1 MSNELHAIY
10 DSIDLCRRKIVN
22 MNELVEVMT
31 GLESE
36 DDKIQEVIDNIA
48 LEQTKLDN
56 FIVERDALEWN
67 ILWEANNL

>member
-10 DSIDLCRRKIVN
+10 DNIDLCRKKIIN

-31 GLESE
+31 ELESE
-36 DDKIQEVIDNIA
+36 DDKIQEVVDNIA

-56 FIVERDALEWN
+56 FIVERDALE
-67 ILWEANNL
+67 

>member
-56 FIVERDALEWN
+56 FIVERDALE
-67 ILWEANNL
+67 

>member
-10 DSIDLCRRKIVN
+10 DSIDLCRKRIIN

-31 GLESE
+31 ELESE

-56 FIVERDALEWN
+56 FIVERDALE
-67 ILWEANNL
+67 

>member
-10 DSIDLCRRKIVN
+10 DNIDLCRKKIVN

-31 GLESE
+31 ELESE
-36 DDKIQEVIDNIA
+36 DDKIQEVVDNIA

-56 FIVERDALEWN
+56 FIVERDALE
-67 ILWEANNL
+67 

>member
-10 DSIDLCRRKIVN
+10 DNIDLCRRKIVN

-31 GLESE
+31 ELESE
-36 DDKIQEVIDNIA
+36 DDKIQEVVDNIA

-56 FIVERDALEWN
+56 FIVERDALE
-67 ILWEANNL
+67 